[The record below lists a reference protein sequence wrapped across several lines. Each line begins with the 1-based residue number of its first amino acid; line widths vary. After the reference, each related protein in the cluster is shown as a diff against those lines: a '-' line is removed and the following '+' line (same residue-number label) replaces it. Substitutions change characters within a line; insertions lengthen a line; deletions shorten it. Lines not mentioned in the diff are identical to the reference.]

1 MKKQS
6 QDSAKYGIIKRVIK
20 EFFMNSLLTA
30 PLCRMK
36 DIILRPHL
44 SVGLSW
50 QDQKSGK
57 AGNDKSLYLSRAMTA
72 SDFLLVLLVIRACF
86 CLQLHGKAY
95 ILQNIIL
102 RKQIELLENEAYI
115 ELIFS
120 LFFL

>member
-1 MKKQS
+1 
-6 QDSAKYGIIKRVIK
+6 
-20 EFFMNSLLTA
+20 MNSLLTA

-72 SDFLLVLLVIRACF
+72 SDFLLVLLGIFLLCK
-86 CLQLHGKAY
+86 G
-95 ILQNIIL
+95 ILWCYQRSCTAKL
-102 RKQIELLENEAYI
+102 KKKYRKKLS
-115 ELIFS
+115 S
-120 LFFL
+120 LKEKMSKS